1 MSGIFSPDA
10 WNKVWIYKG
19 TFILGLWNTIQT
31 SIFGILLALILGLIF
46 GLMATSGNKILKA
59 IARVYVEVIQN
70 TPVLLQC
77 CFLYYALAFSGHSIG
92 ILMTGMITLG
102 VYTGA
107 YMAEVFRTGIEA
119 IPKGQGEAAMSQGFN
134 YFEKMFYIILPQTIK
149 IILPPA
155 VNQIVNLI
163 KNTSCLYIIGG
174 ADLISLT
181 YGFVTGANT
190 GGAYAPAYIV
200 SGVLFFIICFPLSKF
215 AGSWE
220 SYLKKKEQRIS
231 I

>member
-1 MSGIFSPDA
+1 MSGIFSLDA
-10 WNKVWIYKG
+10 WNKVWMYKG
-19 TFILGLWNTIQT
+19 TFILGLWNTMQT

-46 GLMATSGNKILKA
+46 GLMATSGNKILKG

-77 CFLYYALAFSGHSIG
+77 CFLYYVLAFSGHSLG
-92 ILMTGMITLG
+92 IIVTGMITLG

-119 IPKGQGEAAMSQGFN
+119 IPKGQGEAAAAQGFN

-181 YGFVTGANT
+181 YSFVTGANT

-200 SGVLFFIICFPLSKF
+200 SGALFFIICFPLSKF